1 VAPDEF
7 RLRIRYRK
15 SGRLRFL
22 SHLEIVRAMERGIR
36 RAQLPYA
43 VTHGFNPRIK
53 AGFGP
58 ALPVGT
64 ASEAE
69 YLDVWLTR
77 YTPAKEALEQLTQA
91 LPEGLQPTEAAYVPE
106 KTGALTAGGS
116 AADYV
121 VGIATEGV
129 DPERLQAAVDSLVAT
144 GTLSVEHKGKTKV
157 FDLSRALRNEPRVEV
172 AEDGSAGLSLGVRI
186 GQEGSL
192 RPDVFATAAFARAG
206 IPSHVASVT
215 RIDFSLLDQEGK
227 AARPI

>member
-1 VAPDEF
+1 
-7 RLRIRYRK
+7 
-15 SGRLRFL
+15 
-22 SHLEIVRAMERGIR
+22 MERGIR

-43 VTHGFNPRIK
+43 VTQGFNRRIK

-77 YTPAKEALEQLTQA
+77 YTPAREALEQLRQA
-91 LPEGLQPTEAAYVPE
+91 LPEGLEPTAAAYVPE
-106 KTGALTAGGS
+106 KAGALTAGES

-129 DPERLQAAVDSLVAT
+129 EPEGLQAAVDSLVAT

-157 FDLSRALRNEPRVEV
+157 FDLTRALLNEPRVGV
-172 AEDGSAGLSLGVRI
+172 AEDGETELALGIRI
-186 GQEGSL
+186 SQEGSL
-192 RPDVFATAAFARAG
+192 RPDVFATAAFANAG

-215 RIDFSLLDQEGK
+215 RTGFSLLDKEGR